1 MQNTDTES
9 YNEIIEYLSHQTSW
23 IEAEL
28 GEDLA
33 AVLKEEL
40 DDDK

>member
-1 MQNTDTES
+1 MQNTDTEN
-9 YNEIIEYLSHQTSW
+9 YNELIEYLSHQASW

-40 DDDK
+40 EDE

>member
-1 MQNTDTES
+1 MQNIENED
-9 YNEIIEYLSHQTSW
+9 YNELIEYLNHQNSW
-23 IEAEL
+23 LEQEL

-40 DDDK
+40 EDE